1 MPRPIHPLAQYLMAL
16 AIMIGAYSAYAKFA
30 VPIIEGPRD
39 QVRRRIVT
47 APSALPEKQD
57 NKARLF
63 KLLPNNAWELDRCKT
78 LFTNSGTLLFQEM
91 TRVDD
96 EGTYTLTPFT
106 MIMNDHESGT
116 AFAAKLDPS
125 VPPTV
130 LRCGEA
136 ILKFDGPLALTGKSK
151 TKMRSANL
159 TGEVTIF
166 RPSASPEKDETLKLI
181 TQNVQINT
189 QQILTFSEVA
199 FAFGPHKGSGKN
211 LSIDL
216 VHYDQG
222 DQNIQQDFSSISG
235 VSRIELVKLDRLLLD
250 PRAIANGAGPDHTA
264 GNHRP
269 VVLNAAKA
277 PLEVTCSGPFVFD
290 YDNRTATFEEK
301 VYGKQLD
308 AFGDNLSCETLTVG
322 FAKPVP
328 QTSPDQLASGD
339 SASGQSAGGLNIQY
353 LNAVGTPAQPAVIIA
368 NSRRT
373 KITGD
378 QLQFDSVT
386 NEIIASSAGTTT
398 IVGPEINIRAKTLK
412 YELTDDQSLGN
423 LQAVGPGEFFRRS
436 DDRQQNLF
444 ARWQR
449 ELIID
454 DHDDNQKMI
463 VLDGGAEILAQEET
477 QIASD
482 RINIVLV
489 ERKKQDGF
497 EYLPSEISTEQRVA
511 ILSPNLDGVA
521 GKLMARW
528 SQPESSPE
536 AQPSTAPRPEF
547 SIRATAVRP
556 HQVMRPQF
564 PQAIIDQLNPAV
576 AADDPPPSSP
586 IQPTAA
592 IENSQPQTKLQ
603 RLSPSSA
610 RPNFAPLRLAAFES
624 DDPVTSAATP
634 LRPGGPR
641 NLSDSQPGNSPS
653 STSENRSLKSFI
665 RFKTDSVSLEL
676 TQTSGQTQ
684 LTDLQMDGNVV
695 IHQLPQRGSAKPP
708 LKVAGDR
715 VRVVPQGEKIFRLL
729 VSGTKAALATVDSQ
743 ALVLSGEAIHL
754 DQQSNKVW
762 VSGEGVMHV
771 KQSPGGNDSKFK
783 TASSTAAQSVA
794 NRGAEGRPESS
805 SDLAPRG
812 DIDVEFAGGMVFDG
826 EKIYFERN
834 VMMTSSGDPEDPQRS
849 ITKTLSQALSIE
861 LGSRVDFSQLSS
873 GQKIGDVKMNEMVL
887 VNRITDDQRVFKNHV
902 GNDDPRMNAADTPI
916 IFQNET
922 FDPSGQLTQ
931 QRRVI
936 VPSATINAVTNTV
949 YAVGPGK
956 IFAHQKGGGGLTD
969 IGGLNQLGTSPQT
982 PQGSSDE
989 SQINYLQ
996 VNFDDRLVAD
1006 LGQKQLNITGNI
1018 RTLFSPADG
1027 FDFSLDPDQAQ
1038 QLPAG
1043 AIKMLCENMQLS
1055 QWLPAGAD
1063 KPQNEI
1069 IATGNTHVISPTV
1082 EATSD
1087 RISYNDANDQMVVEG
1102 TPRSPANL
1110 WHRQTPRGQRQHL
1123 MANKIIYHPSTG
1135 TAQTQGVRNLNVSIG
1150 K

>member
-1 MPRPIHPLAQYLMAL
+1 MPRRIHPLAQYLMAL

-63 KLLPNNAWELDRCKT
+63 KLLPNNAWELGRCKT

-116 AFAAKLDPS
+116 AFAAKLDPTI
-125 VPPTV
+125 PPTV

-159 TGEVTIF
+159 TGEVTVF
-166 RPSASPEKDETLKLI
+166 RPSAGSQNDETLKLI

-189 QQILTFSEVA
+189 EQILTFSEVA

-216 VHYDQG
+216 VHYDQA
-222 DQNIQQDFSSISG
+222 DQSVQKDFSSIAG
-235 VSRIELVKLDRLLLD
+235 VSRIELAKLDRLLID
-250 PRAIANGAGPDHTA
+250 PRAIADDNGSQKSA
-264 GNHRP
+264 GNKMP
-269 VVLNAAKA
+269 GMLDAAKA
-277 PLEVTCSGPFVFD
+277 PLEVTCRGPFVFD
-290 YDNRTATFEEK
+290 YLSRTATFEEK

-308 AFGDNLSCETLTVG
+308 AFGDNLSCETLTIG
-322 FAKPVP
+322 FAKTNPP
-328 QTSPDQLASGD
+328 TPAGQIPSQLSGNQLPSDQPAD
-339 SASGQSAGGLNIQY
+339 GLNIKY
-353 LNAVGTPAQPAVIIA
+353 LSAIGTPDQPAVIIA

-378 QLQFDSVT
+378 QLQFDSIA
-386 NEIIASSAGTTT
+386 NQIIASSSDTTT

-412 YELTDDQSLGN
+412 YELTDDQSLGD
-423 LQAVGPGEFFRRS
+423 LQATGPGEFFRRS
-436 DDRQQNLF
+436 DDQQQNLF

-449 ELIID
+449 ELTIA
-454 DHDDNQKMI
+454 DHQGNQKMI
-463 VLDGGAEILAQEET
+463 VLDGGAEILAQEQT
-477 QIASD
+477 QISSD
-482 RINIVLV
+482 RINIALY
-489 ERKKQDGF
+489 ELKKQDRF
-497 EYLPSEISTEQRVA
+497 EYLPSEIFTQQRVA

-521 GKLMARW
+521 GKLTARW
-528 SQPESSPE
+528 PLPAIATE
-536 AQPSTAPRPEF
+536 ARHARLPQPSLSMRT
-547 SIRATAVRP
+547 SAVRL

-564 PQAIIDQLNPAV
+564 PQAIIDQMNPA
-576 AADDPPPSSP
+576 DRDS
-586 IQPTAA
+586 QPNTVQR
-592 IENSQPQTKLQ
+592 STPQTKLQ
-603 RLSPSSA
+603 RLSQSTT
-610 RPNFAPLRLAAFES
+610 RPNFAPLQLAAFES
-624 DDPVTSAATP
+624 DATP
-634 LRPGGPR
+634 PPVIAQQTAVGRARNSGNPNPINARPI
-641 NLSDSQPGNSPS
+641 NAKPS
-653 STSENRSLKSFI
+653 ANNAGLKQFI
-665 RFKTDSVSLEL
+665 RFKTDAVKL
-676 TQTSGQTQ
+676 Q
-684 LTDLQMDGNVV
+684 LAQSAGETRLADLQMDGNVV
-695 IHQLPQRGSAKPP
+695 IHQLPTRSSTKPP

-729 VSGTKAALATVDSQ
+729 VSGNKAALATVDSE
-743 ALVLSGEAIHL
+743 ALILSGEEIHL
-754 DQQSNKVW
+754 DQRSNKVW
-762 VSGEGVMHV
+762 VSGEGVMNV

-783 TASSTAAQSVA
+783 TASAATTGSID
-794 NRGAEGRPESS
+794 NRDAAGDSNSSPE
-805 SDLAPRG
+805 LAPRG
-812 DIDVEFAGGMVFDG
+812 DIDVKFSGGMVFDG

-922 FDPSGQLTQ
+922 FDASGQLTQ

-936 VPSATINAVTNTV
+936 VPSATINAATNTV

-956 IFAHQKGGGGLTD
+956 IFAHQKGGGGLTN

-989 SQINYLQ
+989 NQINYLQ

-1006 LGQKQLNITGNI
+1006 LGQKQINITGNI
-1018 RTLFSPADG
+1018 RTLFAPTNS
-1027 FDFSLDPDQAQ
+1027 FEFSLDPDQTQ

-1123 MANKIIYHPSTG
+1123 TANKIIYHPSTG